1 MFSPGDAA
9 AAGTLHVPLT
19 RFVGRDAEPAE
30 ASVLLGVV
38 GGRRRCRSLI
48 PGVTVCIPAA
58 GRLAEAQLALG
69 AVDDAQA
76 SIADATD
83 RAAHTMRNRPR
94 LSLDPR
100 PYRE

>member
-1 MFSPGDAA
+1 MFSPGDAVA
-9 AAGTLHVPLT
+9 TGSLPVPFT

-58 GRLAEAQLALG
+58 GRLAEAQLAVG

-83 RAAHTMRNRPR
+83 RAAAHDAKPA
-94 LSLDPR
+94 SVIA
-100 PYRE
+100 